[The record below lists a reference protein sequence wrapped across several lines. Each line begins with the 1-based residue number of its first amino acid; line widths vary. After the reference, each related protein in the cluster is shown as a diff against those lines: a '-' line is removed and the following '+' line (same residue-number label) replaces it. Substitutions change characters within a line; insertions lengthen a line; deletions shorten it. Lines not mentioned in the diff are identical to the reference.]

1 MEKLNWKKAIEDYG
15 KKSSGSAATTKTA
28 SPSGVLSWQQAMD
41 EYDQYDDD
49 GYKALGEQRKRH
61 MTQHRAAQKQAQEET
76 AQKQAQKMAEQ
87 KAYREYQQALIN
99 QQFGKVGA
107 DGNWQ
112 PLGSDEDTGEQVPRL
127 AYKNAGFPEPRM
139 GKPAR
144 SSTMTPD
151 EVFGS
156 LYDTT
161 TTRQESAPKA
171 SDGDH
176 SKWFQRRLETYV
188 QAQKEGRSQGELDS
202 YLKTLVGA
210 GDITQEEAEEIR
222 GYRTQYEEVASYSP
236 RELEDNEET
245 KFLRNSLMSSGVLMG
260 LNDSQRE
267 YLAGEQETRRQ
278 QLQEQ
283 RKALEET
290 LRELESVYDDDSEM
304 DWETPEAERV
314 RQVRAELDRVN
325 QELWQSKSNI
335 GSIQMAQNLA
345 QRQQAI
351 SAYEVYRDNADFDA
365 VSRQAR
371 NAGYSRKDDQLGYYL
386 KNREFLEVWKDLE
399 YSPGIRKNWGMLE
412 EPEIQMYY
420 YLLGSQGREAARRYL
435 DDIQIQLD
443 QRVYV
448 NTQTLI
454 KETYQ
459 NANFAGKAAMNAFV
473 TPAAVF
479 GNITAPVGDMVGG
492 LTGKYS
498 PYNSGH
504 VLTDYAQTV
513 LGETAADIQGTVD
526 GTKQLEQQRRDL
538 MKQWVNMS
546 VSGRATPLEQRKV
559 LSQLAQVD
567 EKMEAA
573 SGGKGGI
580 PWGKLAANTYLAA
593 SSGVQSALGA
603 ALFGKGYTVVMG
615 SGAASQ
621 RARELWEAGASDVQ
635 IGLGAMA
642 SGLIEMAT
650 EKYSVDYF
658 TENFLRGS
666 IQGPK
671 DWIVKT
677 LIQGFN
683 EGSEEVA
690 SEIANMV
697 VNALILGANSDNQQE
712 TRELMES
719 EGLSYEEAKKQAY
732 LNRVLDVFWAAYGG
746 FVSGS
751 AMGGTGGGVNYAQ
764 QNSQYR
770 AYGKEVINNQ
780 AVQELLQRAQE
791 SGVSQ
796 ELYQLAQE
804 KAAQDLEQ
812 MTQRQQRQAQK
823 EIGKLYAATVQ
834 AQQEGLQGTQREV
847 FRQQAQEK
855 LEGKTDDAQA
865 AAEAVTKAAYGET
878 LTQQEQKTVEEAGG
892 EKLIEDIKNSREFQ
906 EAAQDR
912 FTEKA
917 RTVADTMGMAEDLTK
932 QRGYIERFAK
942 NNGMD
947 AEVMKST
954 ITRGQNA
961 IEFTNAWQNAYDMG
975 ARDIALRYAQKAN
988 ATSYLTQKQIETAY
1002 NEGRKAAGYYEETE
1016 AGEGAVPD
1024 GGQWNDRADSGG
1036 QLREMEGFP
1045 GEEGQPGQAE
1055 AAAGAAGAAE
1065 GVTAID
1071 HNARLGNRNGNVKW
1085 LAPEQYSEDARQ
1097 AEQEAK
1103 KNGLN
1108 FVAFRG
1114 GALTTTEEVN
1124 GRVVTVR
1131 SRGCVVDGTMYVRV
1145 DDNTF
1150 TARQIAGHEAA
1161 HERIR
1166 RGEINVAEAKQRLLE
1181 RYSKEEIDAII
1192 DLYASA
1198 YGDSGLTAQEVLE
1211 EILCDAMG
1219 QMNAFATE
1227 ETERVAGEV
1236 GVFLRNVR
1244 KAAKDTGATK
1254 NTTGEGGVKFSREM
1268 DTVKALSPVE
1278 EKISN
1283 VTESQQF
1290 KRWFGDWKNH
1300 PENASKV
1307 VNADGTPKVVYHGTN
1322 MEFWE
1327 FDLTKTG
1334 NNFGEMSEGLFF
1346 FTNKKSGYPDSAV
1359 DYARNAAKKEGK
1371 ERIVEAYLDI
1381 KKPLRLD
1388 SKGYYTPTVFYDKN
1402 AEVIYD
1408 KYLQG
1413 DYDGIIIENSDK
1425 SVDDSVIYM
1434 VDNPTRIKSAT
1445 DIIGTFDGSNPD
1457 IRYSREMQSME
1468 ELRRVNR
1475 ALERKLETV
1484 QRQAAR
1490 EIQKAKEAHGIT
1502 KTPTANRDDVAAV
1515 ARRLL
1520 RDYGSKSK
1528 LWFIREELQKIADA
1542 IIGNPEADFSELRD
1556 KARLVADNI
1565 LQGASYDINWEQQET
1580 LKALKKELR
1589 GTYITVTDGMKSA
1602 MGDWDS
1608 FKNRHRY
1615 DMHFREPGKGGTA
1628 IDTLW
1633 DDWADRYGS
1642 WLFPEDIA
1650 NPEDQ
1655 LQHLDEVLESIAPQ
1669 WANPYSVAWNQTVDT
1684 IANDIMD
1691 TLLSDA
1697 VRQKA
1702 PTDTDRAISRAR
1714 EEAYQQGLEHANE
1727 EWEEFLSLRVQAETE
1742 ELRQKL
1748 EIREGK
1754 LEQRYQEREDA
1765 IRKEADA
1772 AIDRKEAVLQRTIA
1786 RKEEY
1791 LQSRL
1796 QKKEAYM
1803 QSRLQ
1808 KKEEYLQGELKR
1820 KEEYLQSRLQKKEDY
1835 LQRTIERGRE
1845 RERMRIL
1852 RAQNAQIRQKI
1863 RNLSDKLD
1871 RMARNP
1877 GKGDTAHAPQRLVK
1891 TIRAFCEMLNN
1902 SEQES
1907 SMARQS
1913 EIYDRIKQLTQ
1924 EAEKSG
1930 DTEKYME
1937 ELARVS
1943 RADNAAM
1950 AAYQKLQE
1958 VAEEYAKLKDGSVIY
1973 TKEVQKK
1980 LDEMR
1985 ELMERK
1991 VTLEWTPRE
2000 RRDEKFLK
2008 DTNENLSQIYD
2019 ALKCVMHEVVEGNKA
2034 FSMGEGKRITDMASK
2049 WAGEIKQVNPTA
2061 AGWRS
2066 GLQQYLMKQMSPDTL
2081 FSYLSGFQKGNEG
2094 DVIQQAFVAGD
2105 RRAMAVER
2113 EFDELFSELLDSKN
2127 RAVVSEMKKIGSP
2140 NKKDY
2145 VDWGL
2150 KDSGGNAVLT
2160 SRGMMLQAYMMLI
2173 QDDSRRSLVHNGFR
2187 LPNSEVYYKGKITES
2202 YGNVSDTAS
2211 RSEGLGED
2219 YKNLVEQRKQLMDE
2233 MDGLEEE
2240 NQQRRDE
2247 IFAEL
2252 RRIKDKAAPIV
2263 ANREVQLM
2271 EMAKSIEGMM
2281 TGTERRLVELAHEWY
2296 RRSGQ
2301 MMRDVFLQMYGYEP
2315 KLVENY
2321 VPIHRD
2327 LDSLQ
2332 TDIRNPSEAQKAM
2345 NLENMGSTKERV
2357 PSNKPILLTDILVE
2371 LQQQKSQMARYV
2383 GFAQVQ
2389 KDFNKIWKCQVGDSN
2404 IATLVGNRFGKG
2416 EWGLGV
2422 SGQEYINKYIADV
2435 AGGQRDKSIFNTI
2448 YGNYAAATLRLN
2460 PRVAVSQAASIPTA
2474 AAVVGWKNVAVGFA
2488 KGLPKALNT
2497 DYRNQ
2502 LAEKNEYF
2510 YYRYRGAGGAADMAG
2525 ITRKGGMIEKAAN
2538 SRVGKMLFNW
2548 CQAVDVLSTGSIM
2561 WEMAESKVRSDG
2573 LKKTDPGYED
2583 AVNQVYTDIIRKS
2596 QPNYSVTE
2604 RSDLLRDKR
2613 GGMKMLTMFKTQSNQ
2628 NLNIL
2633 MSASMELNR
2642 MRVDLKNGRN
2652 GVTEADV
2659 KNAQKKVINAY
2670 TSVIIG
2676 GNAFFVMLR
2685 TAMNFILHAVNPY
2698 RDDETDEVTGKDI
2711 ALGMLRELGSSIA
2724 GMAALGGQIYDFVI
2738 PVVTG
2743 EKYYGISD
2751 SAIEA
2756 LSNMTENSAKMLSN
2770 LSSGEKISDKQI
2782 QKTVE
2787 STCMV
2792 LGIPA
2797 GNARKIVDAV
2807 MSYTY
2812 EIQNGKL
2819 GQWVSED
2826 TTNTQLRARIIKKV
2840 LDGDEQ
2846 GAGDALALLMARSS
2860 QDTDEDTEKWIL
2872 SNTKTQMH
2880 EAYKLGDI
2888 TDTEA
2893 IKVMKYLGEE
2903 DPEFVIDKWDFQLEH
2918 PEVENPSDKL
2928 VATYNMRVGIDG
2940 DVLIEAYYYKNGHT
2954 KEETVAYI
2962 QAMKISSADKKK
2974 LWDLI
2979 KGNWTDKGTPWE

>member
-1 MEKLNWKKAIEDYG
+1 MAKYQTAEEWMKSRNGENGQHQTAERWQRNRNGQYQTAEEWIEKN
-15 KKSSGSAATTKTA
+15 
-28 SPSGVLSWQQAMD
+28 Q
-41 EYDQYDDD
+41 
-49 GYKALGEQRKRH
+49 GELQRKKN
-61 MTQHRAAQKQAQEET
+61 AEKIKQDKLVKNWQ
-76 AQKQAQKMAEQ
+76 EQ
-87 KAYREYQQALIN
+87 KAYREYQKALVQ
-99 QQFGKVGA
+99 QQFA
-107 DGNWQ
+107 PINPSGNAQ
-112 PLGSDEDTGEQVPRL
+112 AVDSDKDSGEQVPRL
-127 AYKNAGFPEPRM
+127 AYKNAGFQEPRL
-139 GKPAR
+139 GKTAR
-144 SSTMTPD
+144 SRQMTPD
-151 EVFGS
+151 EVFGQ

-171 SDGDH
+171 SDGEH

-245 KFLRNSLMSSGVLMG
+245 QMLRNSLMSSGVLMG

-335 GSIQMAQNLA
+335 GSIQTAQNLA

-473 TPAAVF
+473 APAAVF

-492 LTGKYS
+492 MTGKYS

-559 LSQLAQVD
+559 LSQLAQID
-567 EKMEAA
+567 EKMQAA

-671 DWIVKT
+671 DWLVKT

-683 EGSEEVA
+683 EMSEEVA

-697 VNALILGANSDNQQE
+697 ANALILGANSDNQQE
-712 TRELMES
+712 IREMMES

-834 AQQEGLQGTQREV
+834 AQQEGLQGTQREA
-847 FRQQAQEK
+847 FRQQAQDR
-855 LEGKTDDAQA
+855 LTGKTDNAEA

-892 EKLIEDIKNSREFQ
+892 DKLIEEIKNSREFQ
-906 EAAQDR
+906 EEAQDR

-1036 QLREMEGFP
+1036 QLREMEGLP

-1161 HERIR
+1161 HEKIR

-1181 RYSKEEIDAII
+1181 RYSMEEIDAII
-1192 DLYASA
+1192 DLYSSA

-1691 TLLSDA
+1691 TLISDA

-1754 LEQRYQEREDA
+1754 LEQRYQAREDA
-1765 IRKEADA
+1765 IRREAEERADA
-1772 AIDRKEAVLQRTIA
+1772 AIDRKEQA
-1786 RKEEY
+1786 
-1791 LQSRL
+1791 
-1796 QKKEAYM
+1796 
-1803 QSRLQ
+1803 
-1808 KKEEYLQGELKR
+1808 
-1820 KEEYLQSRLQKKEDY
+1820 

-1845 RERMRIL
+1845 RERTRIL
-1852 RAQNAQIRQKI
+1852 RAQNSQIRQQIYNLAGKFETMSHNRGQAKTRHASPAMMNAVKEFLYLFNEDRTAGNARGAEALRRRQDELAKRIEAQGMTAENMEEAAKI
-1863 RNLSDKLD
+1863 ARAQDMNQAAREKLARLSAQYDKLGTD
-1871 RMARNP
+1871 AIEYDETVAKALKDLTMLFNQKNILDSEE
-1877 GKGDTAHAPQRLVK
+1877 GYKG
-1891 TIRAFCEMLNN
+1891 E
-1902 SEQES
+1902 
-1907 SMARQS
+1907 
-1913 EIYDRIKQLTQ
+1913 
-1924 EAEKSG
+1924 
-1930 DTEKYME
+1930 
-1937 ELARVS
+1937 
-1943 RADNAAM
+1943 
-1950 AAYQKLQE
+1950 
-1958 VAEEYAKLKDGSVIY
+1958 AKLKEQQRNI
-1973 TKEVQKK
+1973 QAI
-1980 LDEMR
+1980 LDTMR
-1985 ELMERK
+1985 SL
-1991 VTLEWTPRE
+1991 
-2000 RRDEKFLK
+2000 
-2008 DTNENLSQIYD
+2008 
-2019 ALKCVMHEVVEGNKA
+2019 MHEITQSNEA
-2034 FSMGEGKRITDMASK
+2034 FSMGEGKRITDMARK

-2066 GLQQYLMKQMSPDTL
+2066 GLQQYLMKQMSPDTF

-2233 MDGLEEE
+2233 LDGLEEE
-2240 NQQRRDE
+2240 NQKRRDE

-2252 RRIKDKAAPIV
+2252 RRIKNKAAPIV

-2296 RRSGQ
+2296 SRSGQ

-2860 QDTDEDTEKWIL
+2860 EDTDEDTEKWIL
-2872 SNTKTQMH
+2872 SNTKKQMH

-2903 DPEFVIDKWDFQLEH
+2903 DPDAVAAKWDFQLEH

-2928 VATYNMRVGIDG
+2928 VATYDMRGGIDG

-2954 KEETVAYI
+2954 KEETDAYI

-2979 KGNWTDKGTPWE
+2979 KGNWTDKGTTWE

>member
-1 MEKLNWKKAIEDYG
+1 MAKQYQTADEWLRKNQQQKTS
-15 KKSSGSAATTKTA
+15 SSGQYQTAEEWIAKNRVELQRQKNATKIQA
-28 SPSGVLSWQQAMD
+28 DKMRKQWQ
-41 EYDQYDDD
+41 E
-49 GYKALGEQRKRH
+49 KN
-61 MTQHRAAQKQAQEET
+61 
-76 AQKQAQKMAEQ
+76 
-87 KAYREYQQALIN
+87 AYREYQQALIQ
-99 QQFGKVGA
+99 QQFA
-107 DGNWQ
+107 PINPSGNAQ
-112 PLGSDEDTGEQVPRL
+112 EVDSHKDSGEQVPRL
-127 AYKNAGFPEPRM
+127 AYKNAGFQEPKL
-139 GKPAR
+139 GKTVR
-144 SSTMTPD
+144 SRQMTPD
-151 EVFGS
+151 EVFGQV
-156 LYDTT
+156 YDTT
-161 TTRQESAPKA
+161 TTRQETAPKA
-171 SDGDH
+171 SDGAH

-188 QAQKEGRSQGELDS
+188 QAQKEGRSQRELDS
-202 YLKTLVGA
+202 YLKTLVDA
-210 GDITQEEAEEIR
+210 GDITREEAEEIR

-236 RELEDNEET
+236 RELEDNEENQMLKDT
-245 KFLRNSLMSSGVLMG
+245 LMSSGVLMG

-267 YLAGEQETRRQ
+267 YLSGEQETRRQ

-304 DWETPEAERV
+304 DRETPEAERV

-325 QELWQSKSNI
+325 QELWQAKSNI
-335 GSIQMAQNLA
+335 GAIQTAQNLA

-351 SAYEVYRDNADFDA
+351 SAYEVYRDNDDFDA

-371 NAGYSRKDDQLGYYL
+371 NAGYSRKEDQLGYYL
-386 KNREFLEVWKDLE
+386 QNRERLEVWKDLE
-399 YSPGIRKNWGMLE
+399 YSPGIRKNWGMLK

-420 YLLGSQGREAARRYL
+420 YLLGSQGREAASRYL

-448 NTQTLI
+448 DTQTLF

-473 TPAAVF
+473 VPAAVF

-526 GTKQLEQQRRDL
+526 GTKQLEQQRSDL

-559 LSQLAQVD
+559 LYQLAQVD

-580 PWGKLAANTYLAA
+580 PWGKLLANTYQAGM
-593 SSGVQSALGA
+593 SGAESALGA
-603 ALFGKGYTVVMG
+603 MLFGKGYTVVMG

-650 EKYSVDYF
+650 EKYSVEYF
-658 TENFLRGS
+658 TENFLRGN
-666 IQGPK
+666 IKGPK

-690 SEIANMV
+690 SEVANMV

-712 TRELMES
+712 IRELMES
-719 EGLSYEEAKKQAY
+719 EGLSYDEAKKQEY

-751 AMGGTGGGVNYAQ
+751 AMGGIGGGVNYAQ

-812 MTQRQQRQAQK
+812 MTKRQQRQAQK
-823 EIGKLYAATVQ
+823 AIGKLYAATVQ

-847 FRQQAQEK
+847 FRQEAQDR
-855 LEGKTDDAQA
+855 LTGKTDNAEA
-865 AAEAVTKAAYGET
+865 AAEAVTKAAYGEE
-878 LTQQEQKTVEEAGG
+878 LTRQEQKTVEEAGG
-892 EKLIEDIKNSREFQ
+892 DKLIEDIKNSREFQ
-906 EAAQDR
+906 EAAQER

-947 AEVMKST
+947 AEVMKNA

-975 ARDIALRYAQKAN
+975 AGGIALRYAQKAN
-988 ATSYLTQKQIETAY
+988 ATSYLTKQQIETAY
-1002 NEGRKAAGYYEETE
+1002 NDGRKAAGYYEETE

-1036 QLREMEGFP
+1036 KLREMEGIA
-1045 GEEGQPGQAE
+1045 GEEGQYRKAE

-1065 GVTAID
+1065 TVTAID
-1071 HNARLGNRNGNVKW
+1071 HNERLGNRNGNVKW

-1103 KNGLN
+1103 KNGLR
-1108 FVAFRG
+1108 FAAFKG

-1124 GRVVTVR
+1124 GRQVTVR

-1192 DLYASA
+1192 ELYASA
-1198 YGDSGLTAQEVLE
+1198 YGESGLTAQEVLE

-1227 ETERVAGEV
+1227 ATERVAGEV

-1244 KAAKDTGATK
+1244 KAAKDTGTTK

-1268 DTVKALSPVE
+1268 
-1278 EKISN
+1278 
-1283 VTESQQF
+1283 
-1290 KRWFGDWKNH
+1290 
-1300 PENASKV
+1300 
-1307 VNADGTPKVVYHGTN
+1307 
-1322 MEFWE
+1322 
-1327 FDLTKTG
+1327 
-1334 NNFGEMSEGLFF
+1334 
-1346 FTNKKSGYPDSAV
+1346 
-1359 DYARNAAKKEGK
+1359 
-1371 ERIVEAYLDI
+1371 
-1381 KKPLRLD
+1381 
-1388 SKGYYTPTVFYDKN
+1388 
-1402 AEVIYD
+1402 
-1408 KYLQG
+1408 
-1413 DYDGIIIENSDK
+1413 
-1425 SVDDSVIYM
+1425 
-1434 VDNPTRIKSAT
+1434 
-1445 DIIGTFDGSNPD
+1445 
-1457 IRYSREMQSME
+1457 QSME

-1475 ALERKLETV
+1475 GLERKLETV

-1490 EIQKAKEAHGIT
+1490 EIQKEKEAHGIT

-1528 LWFIREELQKIADA
+1528 LWFIREELQKIADD
-1542 IIGNPEADFSELRD
+1542 IIGNPEAEFSELRD

-1589 GTYITVTDGMKSA
+1589 GTYITVTDSMKSA

-1633 DDWADRYGS
+1633 DDWADSYGS
-1642 WLFPEDIA
+1642 WLFPADIA
-1650 NPEDQ
+1650 NPEDM
-1655 LQHLDEVLESIAPQ
+1655 LQHLEYAMESIAPN
-1669 WANPYSVAWNQTVDT
+1669 WMNPYSVGWNQTVDN

-1796 QKKEAYM
+1796 QKKEDYL

-1808 KKEEYLQGELKR
+1808 KKEDYLQGELKR

-1871 RMARNP
+1871 RISRNP

-1913 EIYDRIKQLTQ
+1913 ELYDRIKQLTQ

-1950 AAYQKLQE
+1950 AAYQKLQK
-1958 VAEEYAKLKDGSVIY
+1958 VAAEYAKLKDGSVIY
-1973 TKEVQKK
+1973 TEEVQNK

-1985 ELMERK
+1985 VLMERK
-1991 VTLEWTPRE
+1991 VTLEWTPME

-2034 FSMGEGKRITDMASK
+2034 FSMGEGKRITDMATK

-2061 AGWRS
+2061 SGWRS
-2066 GLQQYLMKQMSPDTL
+2066 GLQKYLMKQMSPDTF

-2113 EFDELFSELLDSKN
+2113 EFDQLFSELLDSKDKT
-2127 RAVVSEMKKIGSP
+2127 VVREMKKIGSP

-2150 KDSGGNAVLT
+2150 KDSDGNAVLT

-2233 MDGLEEE
+2233 LDGLEEE

-2271 EMAKSIEGMM
+2271 EMAKNIEDMM

-2296 RRSGQ
+2296 SRSGQ
-2301 MMRDVFLQMYGYEP
+2301 MMRGVFLQMYGYEP

-2389 KDFNKIWKCQVGDSN
+2389 KDFNKIWKVQVGDSN

-2416 EWGLGV
+2416 ESGLGV

-2435 AGGQRDKSIFNTI
+2435 AGGQRDKSIFNKI

-2502 LAEKNEYF
+2502 LAAKNEYF

-2548 CQAVDVLSTGSIM
+2548 CQWVDVFSTGSIM

-2573 LKKTDPGYED
+2573 MKQTDPGYED

-2676 GNAFFVMLR
+2676 GSAFFVMIR

-2756 LSNMTENSAKMLSN
+2756 LSNLAENSAKMLSN
-2770 LSSGEKISDKQI
+2770 LFDWEKISEKQI

-2826 TTNTQLRARIIKKV
+2826 TTNTQLRERIIKKV
-2840 LDGDEQ
+2840 LDGDKQ

-2860 QDTDEDTEKWIL
+2860 EDTDEDTEKWIL

-2903 DPEFVIDKWDFQLEH
+2903 DPDAVAAKWDFQLEH

-2928 VATYNMRVGIDG
+2928 VATYNMRGGIDG

-2962 QAMKISSADKKK
+2962 QEMKISSADKKK

-2979 KGNWTDKGTPWE
+2979 KGNWKDKGTPWE

>member
-1 MEKLNWKKAIEDYG
+1 MGKNTNLDPYEWMRKNYG
-15 KKSSGSAATTKTA
+15 AQNADPLDPYEWMDRNRGTIARQ
-28 SPSGVLSWQQAMD
+28 QQAT
-41 EYDQYDDD
+41 
-49 GYKALGEQRKRH
+49 KSALVRLKEQREKDRH
-61 MTQHRAAQKQAQEET
+61 QR
-76 AQKQAQKMAEQ
+76 EQ

-112 PLGSDEDTGEQVPRL
+112 PLGSDADSGEQVPRL
-127 AYKNAGFPEPRM
+127 AYKNAGFQEPRL
-139 GKPAR
+139 GKTGR
-144 SSTMTPD
+144 SGQMTPD
-151 EVFGS
+151 EVFGQM
-156 LYDTT
+156 YDTT
-161 TTRQESAPKA
+161 TTMQEAAPKA

-188 QAQKEGRSQGELDS
+188 QAQKEGRSQRELDS
-202 YLKTLVGA
+202 YLKTLVDA
-210 GDITQEEAEEIR
+210 GDITREEAEEIR

-245 KFLRNSLMSSGVLMG
+245 RAIRSSLMSGSVLMG

-267 YLAGEQETRRQ
+267 YLSGEQETRRQ

-304 DWETPEAERV
+304 DRETPEAERV

-325 QELWQSKSNI
+325 QELWQAKSNI

-345 QRQQAI
+345 QRKQAI

-371 NAGYSRKDDQLGYYL
+371 NAGYSRKDDPLGYYL
-386 KNREFLEVWKDLE
+386 QNRERLEVWKDLE

-420 YLLGSQGREAARRYL
+420 YLLGSQGREAASRYL

-448 NTQTLI
+448 ETQTLI
-454 KETYQ
+454 KEIYQ

-473 TPAAVF
+473 VPAAVF

-513 LGETAADIQGTVD
+513 LGETAADIQAKVD
-526 GTKQLEQQRRDL
+526 GTKQLEQQRSDL

-546 VSGRATPLEQRKV
+546 VSGRATPLEQRNV
-559 LSQLAQVD
+559 LAQLAQVD
-567 EKMEAA
+567 EKMQAA
-573 SGGKGGI
+573 SGGNGGI
-580 PWGKLAANTYLAA
+580 PWGKLAVNTYLAA

-603 ALFGKGYTVVMG
+603 MLFGKGYVVVMG

-650 EKYSVDYF
+650 EKYSVEYF
-658 TENFLRGS
+658 TENFLKGS
-666 IQGPK
+666 IQGTK

-683 EGSEEVA
+683 EMSEEVA
-690 SEIANMV
+690 AEIANMA
-697 VNALILGANSDNQQE
+697 VNALNLGANSDNQQE
-712 TRELMES
+712 IRDLMES
-719 EGLSYEEAKKQAY
+719 EGLSYEEAKKKAY

-751 AMGGTGGGVNYAQ
+751 AMGGIGGGVNYAQ

-804 KAAQDLEQ
+804 KAAKELEQ
-812 MTQRQQRQAQK
+812 MTKRQQRQAQK
-823 EIGKLYAATVQ
+823 AIGKLYAATVQ

-847 FRQQAQEK
+847 FRQEAQDR
-855 LEGKTDDAQA
+855 LTGKTDNAEA

-892 EKLIEDIKNSREFQ
+892 DKLIEDIKNSREFQ
-906 EAAQDR
+906 EAAQAR

-947 AEVMKST
+947 AEVMKNA

-975 ARDIALRYAQKAN
+975 AGGIALRYAQKAN

-1016 AGEGAVPD
+1016 AGEGTVPD

-1124 GRVVTVR
+1124 GRQVTVR

-1161 HERIR
+1161 HEKIR
-1166 RGEINVAEAKQRLLE
+1166 RGEMNVAEAKQRLLE
-1181 RYSKEEIDAII
+1181 RYSMEEIDAII

-1254 NTTGEGGVKFSREM
+1254 NTTGEGGVKRSIELDALGRKYVQATRQVIEGNDPAKWGKQIENYINQEIRKGEDVLLPTDDGHILLLTERSAYKLSDRHKQDVKTKVRELLSDYDYEVKSRMAAHIDELVQVGKFKKYREDLNGNHENDIGEDGFNYYNAYFKDIDGQYYRVPITAGM
-1268 DTVKALSPVE
+1268 NGEQETVYSIGEIRKRRDGTNRGSSSSGGAQKNGTVPSGDIIVY
-1278 EKISN
+1278 S
-1283 VTESQQF
+1283 VGESQVQNSMQEAF
-1290 KRWFGDWKNH
+1290 DKEQREK
-1300 PENASKV
+1300 ENKQ
-1307 VNADGTPKVVYHGTN
+1307 K
-1322 MEFWE
+1322 
-1327 FDLTKTG
+1327 
-1334 NNFGEMSEGLFF
+1334 
-1346 FTNKKSGYPDSAV
+1346 
-1359 DYARNAAKKEGK
+1359 
-1371 ERIVEAYLDI
+1371 
-1381 KKPLRLD
+1381 
-1388 SKGYYTPTVFYDKN
+1388 
-1402 AEVIYD
+1402 
-1408 KYLQG
+1408 
-1413 DYDGIIIENSDK
+1413 
-1425 SVDDSVIYM
+1425 
-1434 VDNPTRIKSAT
+1434 
-1445 DIIGTFDGSNPD
+1445 
-1457 IRYSREMQSME
+1457 YSREMQSME
-1468 ELRRVNR
+1468 EMRRVNR

-1589 GTYITVTDGMKSA
+1589 GTYITVTDSMKAA

-1642 WLFPEDIA
+1642 WLFPADIA
-1650 NPEDQ
+1650 NPEDM
-1655 LQHLDEVLESIAPQ
+1655 LQHLEYAMESIAPN
-1669 WANPYSVAWNQTVDT
+1669 WMNPYSVGWNQTVDN

-1754 LEQRYQEREDA
+1754 LEQRYQAREDA
-1765 IRKEADA
+1765 IRREAEERADA
-1772 AIDRKEAVLQRTIA
+1772 AIDRKEAVLQRTI
-1786 RKEEY
+1786 
-1791 LQSRL
+1791 
-1796 QKKEAYM
+1796 
-1803 QSRLQ
+1803 
-1808 KKEEYLQGELKR
+1808 
-1820 KEEYLQSRLQKKEDY
+1820 
-1835 LQRTIERGRE
+1835 ERGKE
-1845 RERMRIL
+1845 RERTRIL
-1852 RAQNAQIRQKI
+1852 RAQNSQIRQQIYNLAGKFETMSHNRGQAKTRHASPAMMNAVKEFLYLFNEDRTAGNARGAEALRRRQDELAKRIEAQGMTAENMEEAAKI
-1863 RNLSDKLD
+1863 ARAQDMNQAAREKLARLSAQYDKLGTD
-1871 RMARNP
+1871 AIEYDETVAKALKDLTMLFNQKNILDSEE
-1877 GKGDTAHAPQRLVK
+1877 GYKG
-1891 TIRAFCEMLNN
+1891 E
-1902 SEQES
+1902 
-1907 SMARQS
+1907 
-1913 EIYDRIKQLTQ
+1913 
-1924 EAEKSG
+1924 
-1930 DTEKYME
+1930 
-1937 ELARVS
+1937 
-1943 RADNAAM
+1943 
-1950 AAYQKLQE
+1950 
-1958 VAEEYAKLKDGSVIY
+1958 AKLKEQQRNLQAI
-1973 TKEVQKK
+1973 
-1980 LDEMR
+1980 LDTMR
-1985 ELMERK
+1985 SL
-1991 VTLEWTPRE
+1991 
-2000 RRDEKFLK
+2000 
-2008 DTNENLSQIYD
+2008 
-2019 ALKCVMHEVVEGNKA
+2019 MHEITQSNEA
-2034 FSMGEGKRITDMASK
+2034 FSMGEGKRITDMARK

-2066 GLQQYLMKQMSPDTL
+2066 GLQKYLMKQMSPDTF

-2113 EFDELFSELLDSKN
+2113 EFDQLFSELLDSKDKT
-2127 RAVVSEMKKIGSP
+2127 VVSEMKKIGSP

-2150 KDSGGNAVLT
+2150 KDSDGNAVLT

-2233 MDGLEEE
+2233 LDGLEEE
-2240 NQQRRDE
+2240 NQKRRDE
-2247 IFAEL
+2247 IFDEL
-2252 RRIKDKAAPIV
+2252 RRIKNKAAPIV

-2296 RRSGQ
+2296 SRSGQ

-2416 EWGLGV
+2416 ESGLGV

-2435 AGGQRDKSIFNTI
+2435 AGGQRDKSIFNKI

-2502 LAEKNEYF
+2502 LAAKNEYF

-2548 CQAVDVLSTGSIM
+2548 CQWVDVLSTGSIM

-2573 LKKTDPGYED
+2573 MKQTDTGYED

-2770 LSSGEKISDKQI
+2770 LFDWEKISEKQI

-2860 QDTDEDTEKWIL
+2860 QDTDEETEKWIL

-2903 DPEFVIDKWDFQLEH
+2903 DPDAVAAKWDFQLEH

-2928 VATYNMRVGIDG
+2928 VATYNMRGGIDG

-2962 QAMKISSADKKK
+2962 QEMKISSADKKK

-2979 KGNWTDKGTPWE
+2979 KGNWKDKGTPWE

>member
-1 MEKLNWKKAIEDYG
+1 MAYKDERKKYFGGNASGQYEGYSGARERLFADAGRKAREYDLAI
-15 KKSSGSAATTKTA
+15 KPKTA
-28 SPSGVLSWQQAMD
+28 QEVQSEDEELQKRQYRLQTLRKLQQ
-41 EYDQYDDD
+41 ER
-49 GYKALGEQRKRH
+49 ALQPQREREREAFH
-61 MTQHRAAQKQAQEET
+61 
-76 AQKQAQKMAEQ
+76 
-87 KAYREYQQALIN
+87 EYQQALIQ
-99 QQFGKVGA
+99 QQFA
-107 DGNWQ
+107 PINPSGNAQ
-112 PLGSDEDTGEQVPRL
+112 AVDSHKDSGEQVPRL
-127 AYKNAGFPEPRM
+127 AYKNAGFQEPWM
-139 GKPAR
+139 GKTAK
-144 SSTMTPD
+144 SSKMTPD
-151 EVFGS
+151 EVFGQM
-156 LYDTT
+156 YDTT
-161 TTRQESAPKA
+161 TTRQEAAPKA
-171 SDGDH
+171 SDGAH
-176 SKWFQRRLETYV
+176 SQWFQRRLETYV
-188 QAQKEGRSQGELDS
+188 QAQKEGRSQRELDS
-202 YLKTLVGA
+202 YLKTLVDA
-210 GDITQEEAEEIR
+210 GDITREEAEEIR

-245 KFLRNSLMSSGVLMG
+245 RMLRSSLMSGGVLMG

-267 YLAGEQETRRQ
+267 YLSGEQETRRQ

-304 DWETPEAERV
+304 DRETPEGERV

-325 QELWQSKSNI
+325 QELWQAKSNI
-335 GSIQMAQNLA
+335 GSIQTAQNLA

-371 NAGYSRKDDQLGYYL
+371 NAGYSRKDDPLGYYL
-386 KNREFLEVWKDLE
+386 QNRERLEVWKDLE
-399 YSPGIRKNWGMLE
+399 YSPGIRKNWVMLK

-420 YLLGSQGREAARRYL
+420 YLLGSQGREAASRYL

-448 NTQTLI
+448 DTQTLI

-473 TPAAVF
+473 APAAVF

-513 LGETAADIQGTVD
+513 LGETAADIQAKVD
-526 GTKQLEQQRRDL
+526 GTKQLEQQRSDL

-546 VSGRATPLEQRKV
+546 VSGRATPLEQRNV
-559 LSQLAQVD
+559 LAQLAQVD
-567 EKMEAA
+567 EKMQAA
-573 SGGKGGI
+573 SGGNGGI
-580 PWGKLAANTYLAA
+580 PWGKLAVNTYLAA

-603 ALFGKGYTVVMG
+603 MLFGKGYTVVMG

-650 EKYSVDYF
+650 EKYSVEYF
-658 TENFLRGS
+658 TENFLKGS
-666 IQGPK
+666 IQGTK

-683 EGSEEVA
+683 EMSEEVA
-690 SEIANMV
+690 AEIANMA
-697 VNALILGANSDNQQE
+697 VNALNLGANSDNQQE
-712 TRELMES
+712 IRELMES

-746 FVSGS
+746 FVSGGS
-751 AMGGTGGGVNYAQ
+751 MGGIGGGVNYAQ

-823 EIGKLYAATVQ
+823 AIGKLYAATVQ

-847 FRQQAQEK
+847 FRQEAQDR
-855 LEGKTDDAQA
+855 LTGKTDNAEA

-878 LTQQEQKTVEEAGG
+878 LTQQEKQTVEEAGG
-892 EKLIEDIKNSREFQ
+892 DKLIEEIANSREFQ
-906 EAAQDR
+906 EAAQAR

-947 AEVMKST
+947 AEVMKNA

-975 ARDIALRYAQKAN
+975 AGGIALRYAQKSN
-988 ATSYLTQKQIETAY
+988 ATSYLTQQQIETAY
-1002 NEGRKAAGYYEETE
+1002 NEGRKAAGYYEETQ

-1024 GGQWNDRADSGG
+1024 GSQWNDRADSGG

-1045 GEEGQPGQAE
+1045 GEEGQPGQEE

-1124 GRVVTVR
+1124 GRQVTVR

-1145 DDNTF
+1145 DDKTF

-1161 HERIR
+1161 HEKIR
-1166 RGEINVAEAKQRLLE
+1166 RGEMNVAEAKQRLLE

-1192 DLYASA
+1192 DLYSSA

-1268 DTVKALSPVE
+1268 
-1278 EKISN
+1278 
-1283 VTESQQF
+1283 
-1290 KRWFGDWKNH
+1290 
-1300 PENASKV
+1300 
-1307 VNADGTPKVVYHGTN
+1307 
-1322 MEFWE
+1322 
-1327 FDLTKTG
+1327 
-1334 NNFGEMSEGLFF
+1334 
-1346 FTNKKSGYPDSAV
+1346 
-1359 DYARNAAKKEGK
+1359 
-1371 ERIVEAYLDI
+1371 
-1381 KKPLRLD
+1381 
-1388 SKGYYTPTVFYDKN
+1388 
-1402 AEVIYD
+1402 
-1408 KYLQG
+1408 
-1413 DYDGIIIENSDK
+1413 
-1425 SVDDSVIYM
+1425 
-1434 VDNPTRIKSAT
+1434 
-1445 DIIGTFDGSNPD
+1445 
-1457 IRYSREMQSME
+1457 QSME

-1490 EIQKAKEAHGIT
+1490 EIQNAKEAHGIT

-1589 GTYITVTDGMKSA
+1589 GTYITVTDSMKEA
-1602 MGDWDS
+1602 MGDWDR

-1642 WLFPEDIA
+1642 WLFPADIA
-1650 NPEDQ
+1650 NPEDM
-1655 LQHLDEVLESIAPQ
+1655 LQHLEYAMESIAPN
-1669 WANPYSVAWNQTVDT
+1669 WMNPYSVGWNQTVDN

-1796 QKKEAYM
+1796 QKKENYLK
-1803 QSRLQ
+1803 SRLQ
-1808 KKEEYLQGELKR
+1808 KKEDYLQGEIKR

-1891 TIRAFCEMLNN
+1891 TIRAFCELLNN

-1913 EIYDRIKQLTQ
+1913 ELYDRIKKLTQ

-1958 VAEEYAKLKDGSVIY
+1958 VAAEYAKLKDGSVIY
-1973 TKEVQKK
+1973 TEEVQNK

-1985 ELMERK
+1985 VLMERK

-2034 FSMGEGKRITDMASK
+2034 FSMGEGKRITDMARK

-2066 GLQQYLMKQMSPDTL
+2066 GLQKYLMKQMSPDTF

-2105 RRAMAVER
+2105 RRAMDVER
-2113 EFDELFSELLDSKN
+2113 EFDQIFSELLDSRDKT
-2127 RAVVSEMKKIGSP
+2127 VVREMKKIGSP

-2150 KDSGGNAVLT
+2150 KDSEGNAVLT

-2296 RRSGQ
+2296 SRSGQ

-2416 EWGLGV
+2416 ESGLGV

-2435 AGGQRDKSIFNTI
+2435 AGGQRDKSIFNKI

-2502 LAEKNEYF
+2502 LAAKNEYF

-2548 CQAVDVLSTGSIM
+2548 CQFVDVLSTGSIM

-2573 LKKTDPGYED
+2573 MKQTDPGYED

-2738 PVVTG
+2738 PVVSG

-2756 LSNMTENSAKMLSN
+2756 LSNLAENSAKMLSN

-2782 QKTVE
+2782 KKTVE

-2826 TTNTQLRARIIKKV
+2826 TTNTQLRARIVKKV

-2860 QDTDEDTEKWIL
+2860 EDTDEDTEKWIL
-2872 SNTKTQMH
+2872 SNTKKQMH

-2893 IKVMKYLGEE
+2893 IKVMRYLGEE
-2903 DPEFVIDKWDFQLEH
+2903 DPDAVVAKWDFQLEH

-2928 VATYNMRVGIDG
+2928 VATYNMRRGIDG

-2954 KEETVAYI
+2954 KEETDAYI

-2979 KGNWTDKGTPWE
+2979 KGNWTDKGTHWE